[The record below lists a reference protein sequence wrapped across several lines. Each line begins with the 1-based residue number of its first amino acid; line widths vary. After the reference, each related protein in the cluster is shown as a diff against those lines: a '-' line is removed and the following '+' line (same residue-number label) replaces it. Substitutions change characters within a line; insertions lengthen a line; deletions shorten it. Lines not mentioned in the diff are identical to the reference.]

1 MIERE
6 EQINKIDE
14 AEEVEKEQLDSE
26 EELEQKKRSLH
37 EFNAKEN
44 IADTQWFIQNLDKVF
59 NINCYMKQEGTAS
72 QERLNERTSHLRK
85 I

>member
-26 EELEQKKRSLH
+26 EELE
-37 EFNAKEN
+37 
-44 IADTQWFIQNLDKVF
+44 
-59 NINCYMKQEGTAS
+59 
-72 QERLNERTSHLRK
+72 
-85 I
+85 